1 MICVN
6 DRVLVH
12 YAVLTDDVGFH
23 EGHGLFFVGGKE
35 IGPVPCLAICQDR
48 ESSAFTLYY
57 CDSGWSSIGIAA
69 YESVEALVNGGEV
82 DTYAQSTRNGSRLI
96 LRARHYCSLFFR

>member
-1 MICVN
+1 VICVN

-23 EGHGLFFVGGKE
+23 EGHGLFFVGGKA

-57 CDSGWSSIGIAA
+57 CDSGWSPIGIAA
-69 YESVEALVNGGEV
+69 YESVEALASK
-82 DTYAQSTRNGSRLI
+82 TPHAT
-96 LRARHYCSLFFR
+96 